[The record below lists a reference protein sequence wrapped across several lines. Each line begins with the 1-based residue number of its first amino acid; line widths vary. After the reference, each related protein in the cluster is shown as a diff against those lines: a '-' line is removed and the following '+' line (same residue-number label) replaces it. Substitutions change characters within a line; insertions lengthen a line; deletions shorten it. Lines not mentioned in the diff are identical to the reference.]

1 MRSIRL
7 FESGGELPEEKVAA
21 LIAYLA
27 KADMLD
33 VKSLDFTESEDEYDL
48 ILITPFGRVKFEA
61 NGESTDH
68 EYEGEG
74 YWNGTEE
81 FWRRLGDTDYFV
93 LTSAVYKGRD
103 PDDLTYVE
111 SKSIIKVFSKPLI
124 TNKN

>member
-1 MRSIRL
+1 MRHIRL

-33 VKSLDFTESEDEYDL
+33 VKSLDFTESEQEYDL
-48 ILITPFGRVKFEA
+48 TLITPFGRVKFEA

-81 FWRRLGDTDYFV
+81 FWRRLGDTDYYV
-93 LTSAVYKGRD
+93 LTHAVYKGRD

-111 SKSIIKVFSKPLI
+111 SKSIIKIFSKPLI

>member
-1 MRSIRL
+1 MRPIRL

-68 EYEGEG
+68 EYEGAG

>member
-1 MRSIRL
+1 MRPIRL